1 MKVDVG
7 FNGLEH
13 LSHTS
18 LGRRRGTVL
27 VSTVGVS
34 GTAKDGGPL
43 RVNLDSLWVGNELL
57 RTEEVVELRDRLGA
71 WLQTG
76 SLRLEG
82 EKDGPTEGHGSA
94 RKEEEEVAREGAKA
108 QREEGGA

>member
-7 FNGLEH
+7 LNGLEH
-13 LSHTS
+13 LSHRS
-18 LGRRRGTVL
+18 LGRKRGTVL

-57 RTEEVVELRDRLGA
+57 RTEEVVELRERLGA

-76 SLRLEG
+76 SLMLL
-82 EKDGPTEGHGSA
+82 TEGHGKA
-94 RKEEEEVAREGAKA
+94 RKEEEGD
-108 QREEGGA
+108 Q